1 MTKGGTN
8 LNTLLNATG
17 VLATATMEPRLF
29 DLDFQ
34 LIHDAA
40 LMIIAVVT
48 LFLLMSYFLFN
59 PARAFLQKRQEKIR
73 AELEDAKNNQED
85 ARALKAEYDEKLKN
99 IDKEAESILSDARKR
114 ALANENR
121 IVAAA
126 KEEAAAIVERAR
138 EEARLEKQKMADD
151 VKKEIIAVA
160 ALMAG
165 KVVASSVDV
174 TIQDSLI
181 DETLKEIGDST
192 WLS

>member
-1 MTKGGTN
+1 M
-8 LNTLLNATG
+8 NTLLSAAG
-17 VLATATMEPRLF
+17 VLATMEPRLF

-34 LIHDAA
+34 LFHDAA
-40 LMIIAVVT
+40 LMIIAVVA
-48 LFLLMSYFLFN
+48 LFLIMSYFLFN

-73 AELEDAKNNQED
+73 TELEDAKSNQED

-99 IDKEAESILSDARKR
+99 IDKEAESILADARKR

-126 KEEAAAIVERAR
+126 KEEAAAIIERAK
-138 EEARLEKQKMADD
+138 EEARLEKQKMADE
-151 VKKEIIAVA
+151 VKKEIVAVA

-165 KVVASSVDV
+165 KVVGSNMDA
-174 TIQDSLI
+174 TIQESLI
-181 DETLKEIGDST
+181 DETLKEIGDNT

>member
-1 MTKGGTN
+1 M
-8 LNTLLNATG
+8 NTLLSAAG
-17 VLATATMEPRLF
+17 VLATMDPRLF

-34 LIHDAA
+34 LFHDAA
-40 LMIIAVVT
+40 LMIIAVVA
-48 LFLLMSYFLFN
+48 LFLIMSYFLFN

-73 AELEDAKNNQED
+73 TELEDAKSNQED

-99 IDKEAESILSDARKR
+99 IDKEAESILADARKR

-126 KEEAAAIVERAR
+126 KEEAAAIIERAK
-138 EEARLEKQKMADD
+138 EEARLEKQKMADE
-151 VKKEIIAVA
+151 VKKEIVAVA

-165 KVVASSVDV
+165 KVVASTVDV
-174 TIQDSLI
+174 AIQDSLI

>member
-1 MTKGGTN
+1 M
-8 LNTLLNATG
+8 NTLLSATG
-17 VLATATMEPRLF
+17 VLATMEPRLF

-34 LIHDAA
+34 LFHDAA
-40 LMIIAVVT
+40 LMIIAVVA
-48 LFLLMSYFLFN
+48 LFLIMSYFLFN
-59 PARAFLQKRQEKIR
+59 PAREFLQKRQEKIR
-73 AELEDAKNNQED
+73 AELEDAKNNQEES
-85 ARALKAEYDEKLKN
+85 RALKAEYDEKLKN
-99 IDKEAESILSDARKR
+99 IDKEAESILADARKR

-126 KEEAAAIVERAR
+126 KEEAAAIIERAR
-138 EEARLEKQKMADD
+138 EEAKLEKQKMADE
-151 VKKEIIAVA
+151 VKKEIVAVA

>member
-1 MTKGGTN
+1 MN
-8 LNTLLNATG
+8 SLLSATG
-17 VLATATMEPRLF
+17 VLATMEPRLF

-34 LIHDAA
+34 LFHDAA
-40 LMIIAVVT
+40 LMIIAVVA
-48 LFLLMSYFLFN
+48 LFLIMSYFLFN

-73 AELEDAKNNQED
+73 TELEDAKNNQED
-85 ARALKAEYDEKLKN
+85 AKVLKAEYESKLKN
-99 IDKEAESILSDARKR
+99 IDKEAESILADARKR

-126 KEEAAAIVERAR
+126 KEEAAAIIERAR
-138 EEARLEKQKMADD
+138 EEAKLEKQKMADD
-151 VKKEIIAVA
+151 VKKEIVAVA

-165 KVVASSVDV
+165 KVVASTVDV

>member
-1 MTKGGTN
+1 M
-8 LNTLLNATG
+8 NTVLSATG
-17 VLATATMEPRLF
+17 VLATMEPRLF

-34 LIHDAA
+34 LFHDAA
-40 LMIIAVVT
+40 LMIIAVVA
-48 LFLLMSYFLFN
+48 LFLIMSYFLFN

-73 AELEDAKNNQED
+73 TELEDAKNNQED
-85 ARALKAEYDEKLKN
+85 AKALKAEYESKLKN
-99 IDKEAESILSDARKR
+99 IDKEAESILADARKR

-126 KEEAAAIVERAR
+126 KEEAAAIIERAR
-138 EEARLEKQKMADD
+138 EEVKLEKQKMADD
-151 VKKEIIAVA
+151 VKKEIVAVA

-165 KVVASSVDV
+165 KVVASSMDV

>member
-1 MTKGGTN
+1 M
-8 LNTLLNATG
+8 NTLLSATG
-17 VLATATMEPRLF
+17 VLVTMEPRLF

-34 LIHDAA
+34 LFHDAA
-40 LMIIAVVT
+40 LMIIAVVA
-48 LFLLMSYFLFN
+48 LFLIMSYFLFN

-73 AELEDAKNNQED
+73 TELEDAKNNQED
-85 ARALKAEYDEKLKN
+85 ARALKAEYESKLKH
-99 IDKEAESILSDARKR
+99 IDKEAEGILADVRKR

-121 IVAAA
+121 IIAEA

-151 VKKEIIAVA
+151 VKKEIVAVA

-165 KVVASSVDV
+165 KVVSSSIDV

>member
-1 MTKGGTN
+1 M
-8 LNTLLNATG
+8 NTLVSATS
-17 VLATATMEPRLF
+17 VLATMEPRLF

-34 LIHDAA
+34 LFHDAA
-40 LMIIAVVT
+40 LMIIAVVA
-48 LFLLMSYFLFN
+48 LFLIMSYFLFN

-73 AELEDAKNNQED
+73 TELEDAKNNQED
-85 ARALKAEYDEKLKN
+85 AKALKAEYESKLKN
-99 IDKEAESILSDARKR
+99 IDKEAESILADARKR

-126 KEEAAAIVERAR
+126 KEEAAAIIERAK
-138 EEARLEKQKMADD
+138 EEAKLEKQKMADD
-151 VKKEIIAVA
+151 VKKEIVAVA

-165 KVVASSVDV
+165 KVVASKVDV

>member
-1 MTKGGTN
+1 MKGGIN
-8 LNTLLNATG
+8 LKILQNATG
-17 VLATATMEPRLF
+17 ILATTMEPRLF

-34 LIHDAA
+34 LFHDSA
-40 LMIIAVVT
+40 LMIIAVVA
-48 LFLLMSYFLFN
+48 LFLIMSYFLFN
-59 PARAFLQKRQEKIR
+59 PAREFLQKRQEKIR
-73 AELEDAKNNQED
+73 TELEDAKNNQEE
-85 ARALKAEYDEKLKN
+85 AHALKAEYESKLKD
-99 IDKEAESILSDARKR
+99 IDKEAESILADARKR

-126 KEEAAAIVERAR
+126 KEEAAAILDRAR

-165 KVVASSVDV
+165 KVVGSNMDA
-174 TIQDSLI
+174 TIQESLI
-181 DETLKEIGDST
+181 DETLKEIGDNT

>member
-1 MTKGGTN
+1 M
-8 LNTLLNATG
+8 NTLLSATG
-17 VLATATMEPRLF
+17 VLATMEPRLF

-34 LIHDAA
+34 LFHDAA
-40 LMIIAVVT
+40 LMIIAVVA
-48 LFLLMSYFLFN
+48 LFLIMSYFLFN

-73 AELEDAKNNQED
+73 TELEDAKNNQEE
-85 ARALKAEYDEKLKN
+85 AKALKAEYDEKLRN
-99 IDKEAESILSDARKR
+99 IDKEAESILADARKR

-121 IVAAA
+121 IIAAA

-151 VKKEIIAVA
+151 VKKEIVAVA

-165 KVVASSVDV
+165 KVVASTVDV

>member
-1 MTKGGTN
+1 M
-8 LNTLLNATG
+8 NTLLSAAG
-17 VLATATMEPRLF
+17 VLATMEPRLF

-34 LIHDAA
+34 LFHDAA
-40 LMIIAVVT
+40 LMIIAVVA
-48 LFLLMSYFLFN
+48 LFLIMSYFLFN

-73 AELEDAKNNQED
+73 TELEDAKSNQED

-99 IDKEAESILSDARKR
+99 IDKEAESILADARKR

-126 KEEAAAIVERAR
+126 KEEAAAIIERAK
-138 EEARLEKQKMADD
+138 EEARLEKQKMADE
-151 VKKEIIAVA
+151 VKKEIVAVA

-165 KVVASSVDV
+165 KVVSSSIDV

>member
-1 MTKGGTN
+1 M
-8 LNTLLNATG
+8 NTFLSATG
-17 VLATATMEPRLF
+17 ILATMEPRLF

-34 LIHDAA
+34 LFHDAV
-40 LMIIAVVT
+40 LMIIAVVA
-48 LFLLMSYFLFN
+48 LFLIMSYFLFN

-73 AELEDAKNNQED
+73 TELEEAKNNQEE
-85 ARALKAEYDEKLKN
+85 AQALKAEYESKLKN
-99 IDKEAESILSDARKR
+99 IDKEAESILADARKR

-126 KEEAAAIVERAR
+126 KEEAAGIIDRAR
-138 EEARLEKQKMADD
+138 EEAKLEKQKMADD
-151 VKKEIIAVA
+151 VKKEIVAVA

-165 KVVASSVDV
+165 KVVASQVDV

>member
-1 MTKGGTN
+1 M
-8 LNTLLNATG
+8 NTLLSATG
-17 VLATATMEPRLF
+17 VLATMEPRLF

-34 LIHDAA
+34 LFHDAA
-40 LMIIAVVT
+40 LMIIAVVA
-48 LFLLMSYFLFN
+48 LFLIMSYFLFN

-73 AELEDAKNNQED
+73 TELEDAKNNQEE
-85 ARALKAEYDEKLKN
+85 AKALKAEYDEKLRN
-99 IDKEAESILSDARKR
+99 IDKEAESILADARKR

-121 IVAAA
+121 IIAAA

-138 EEARLEKQKMADD
+138 EEAKLEKQKMADD
-151 VKKEIIAVA
+151 VKKEIVAVA

-165 KVVASSVDV
+165 KVVTSSMDV

-181 DETLKEIGDST
+181 DETLKEMGDST